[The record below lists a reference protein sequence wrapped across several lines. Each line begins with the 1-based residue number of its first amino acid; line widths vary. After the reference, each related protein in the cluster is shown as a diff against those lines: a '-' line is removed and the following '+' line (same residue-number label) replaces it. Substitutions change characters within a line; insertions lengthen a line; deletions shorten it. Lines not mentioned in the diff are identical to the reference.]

1 MSSKKKIVLGNVEIG
16 GGAPVVIQSMTMS
29 PTTDVEKTVREIKGL
44 EAVGCEVIRVSVPDQ
59 ASADALPYIL
69 KQISIPLIAD
79 IHFDPRMALA
89 SIEAGAHAIRIN
101 PGNIGSLEKVRT
113 IIQKAKEKNTA
124 IRIGVNGGS
133 LEKDLLDKYGYP
145 TTEALV
151 ESAVRYV
158 EFFEKEGYTNFKIS
172 MKSSDVRTTI
182 DGYRKLSKQVDYP
195 LHLGV
200 TEAGPAFSGSI
211 KSAVAFGALLADG
224 IGDTIRVSL
233 TADCKEEI
241 KTAKEILKSLGLR
254 VFGPDVISCPSC
266 ARAEIDVVALAN
278 RVEKAVSH
286 LKTPLKIAVM
296 GCAVNGPGEAREA
309 HVGIAGGKKEG
320 LLYIDGK
327 TAAKIPENE
336 LFQTLMTQIAS
347 IEGATK
353 KKDVD

>member
-1 MSSKKKIVLGNVEIG
+1 MGSRKKIVLGNVEIG
-16 GGAPVVIQSMTMS
+16 GGAPVVIQSMAMS
-29 PTTDVEKTVREIKGL
+29 PTTDVEKTVCEIKGL
-44 EAVGCEVIRVSVPDQ
+44 EEVGCEVIRVSVPDQ
-59 ASADALPYIL
+59 ASADALPSIL

-89 SIEAGAHAIRIN
+89 SIEAGVHAIRIN
-101 PGNIGSLEKVRT
+101 PGNIGSLEKVRM
-113 IIQKAKEKNTA
+113 IIRKAKEKNTV

-145 TTEALV
+145 TTDALV

-158 EFFEKEGYTNFKIS
+158 EFFEKEGYANFKIS
-172 MKSSDVRTTI
+172 MKSSDVQTTI
-182 DGYRKLSKQVDYP
+182 EGYRKLSKQVDYP

-254 VFGPDVISCPSC
+254 TFGPDIIACPSC
-266 ARAEIDVVALAN
+266 ARAEIDVVELAN
-278 RVEKAVSH
+278 RVEKAVAH

-327 TAAKIPENE
+327 TASKVPETE
-336 LFQTLMTQIAS
+336 LFQTLMNQIS
-347 IEGATK
+347 VMQSQEK
-353 KKDVD
+353 KNP